1 MSYENKQTYM
11 GENKT
16 ILALAGDL
24 FQNVN
29 VKVLK
34 SNVPEAN
41 GKRILKAGT
50 FISKDGKIVDG
61 TIVTDGKAF
70 GLIYRDVNFTHSNG
84 NETVPVLIFGFINSK
99 TLPKQ
104 PSETVKTAL
113 KMVTFL

>member
-16 ILALAGDL
+16 ILELAGDL

-34 SNVPEAN
+34 SDVSEAD

-50 FISKDGKIVDG
+50 FITKEGKIVDG
-61 TIVTDGKAF
+61 TTVTDDKAF
-70 GLIYRDVNFTHSNG
+70 GLVYRDVNFTYSNG
-84 NETVPVLIFGFINSK
+84 NETVPVLIFGFINST

-104 PSETVKTAL
+104 PSATVKTAL